1 MNKERVV
8 HYSSNDWLY
17 GNNLIKIETIEVP
30 TYESISINDVI
41 EFFEIKKY
49 FDEGAKA
56 KTWSDGDYQLYKSK
70 SEDLFKLTMRYINS
84 INDNN
89 LIETYNYI
97 EIDYI
102 KSFWVLFDKCKLYNR
117 ISEEVFCD
125 LLKGEH
131 IAPFN
136 IFCHKNIVNKY
147 GKILRDFI
155 LKQPNG
161 ISIILHV
168 YEQDYTGETR
178 LYLPDELTGSDIATC
193 IESYID
199 REDVHPN
206 QLDVIKCMQFSSRFP
221 ITDAIRYKAKLRN
234 VKEQQRI
241 MKDGITSNQEIEV
254 GFSEVQTEVAI
265 TNYNNSKFSITYSVP
280 WLLETLDFP
289 SIMNNFIYVFEF
301 ADVPQMRCT
310 LVSKE
315 SQLGLFER
323 VFRPKSSRIYPQG
336 TSFNVRYAVSSMQ
349 INGYYHFLKK
359 QKIRLEDVLKW
370 VFTEYLQK
378 EFRCSEM
385 RVLFPSEGTT
395 YLEKCSMILTAFES
409 VLKQYTT
416 YVKYGAIDFEL
427 IGISSNSIKF
437 GDIPSLVKNKYVYGQ
452 GKDFENLSNLLFSDQ
467 CRFKF
472 VSRLHNEKKNYHTF
486 FDLLKNDKVFL
497 SDYSEND
504 YPTFEYLKK
513 HGIIDISP
521 DGLISLGNIEKVYI
535 LKDLFE
541 NEVISQMHYS
551 PELRTVISEMVDEGI
566 LIEKSTLFS
575 EQESNFYNFILNHS
589 EYSNS
594 WDLRNSYIHGV
605 QQMNMNE
612 EEHRQNY
619 FVFLILF
626 VVLAIKINDD
636 FCLLD
641 ATSK

>member
-8 HYSSNDWLY
+8 HYSSPDWLY
-17 GNNLIKIETIEVP
+17 GNNLMKIESLEIP
-30 TYESISINDVI
+30 TYKEISVNDAI

-49 FDEGAKA
+49 FDEGAKS
-56 KTWSDGDYQLYKSK
+56 KTWSDADFDLYKSK
-70 SEDLFKLTMRYINS
+70 SEELYKLTMRYINS

-89 LIETYNYI
+89 LIGVYNSI
-97 EIDYI
+97 EIDYFE
-102 KSFWVLFDKCKLYNR
+102 SFWVLFDKCKLYNR
-117 ISEEVFCD
+117 ISDEVFRG
-125 LLKGEH
+125 LLNGEH
-131 IAPFN
+131 IAPFS
-136 IFCHKNIVNKY
+136 IFCHRNIVCKY
-147 GKILRDFI
+147 GNILRDFI
-155 LKQPNG
+155 LSQNDG

-168 YEQDYTGETR
+168 YEQDYTGDTK
-178 LYLPDELTGSDIATC
+178 LYLPDELTGGDIATC
-193 IESYID
+193 IEAYID

-206 QLDVIKCMQFSSRFP
+206 QLDVIRCMQYSTKFP

-234 VKEQQRI
+234 DKENQRI
-241 MKDGITSNQEIEV
+241 MKNGVTSNQEIEV
-254 GFSEVQTEVAI
+254 GFSEIQTEVTVA
-265 TNYNNSKFSITYSVP
+265 NYNNSKFSITYSIP

-289 SIMNNFIYVFEF
+289 SIMNNFLYVFEF
-301 ADVPQMRCT
+301 ADVPQMRCS

-323 VFRPKSSRIYPQG
+323 VFRPKSSRVYPQG
-336 TSFNVRYAVSSMQ
+336 TSFNFRYAVSSMQ
-349 INGYYHFLKK
+349 INGYYQFLKK
-359 QKIRLEDVLKW
+359 KGIRLEDVLKW

-378 EFRCSEM
+378 EFGCSEM

-395 YLEKCSMILTAFES
+395 YLEKCSTILTAFES

-416 YVKYGAIDFEL
+416 YVNTGAIDFEL

-437 GDIPSLVKNKYVYGQ
+437 GDVPSLVKNKYVYGQ
-452 GKDFENLSNLLFSDQ
+452 GKNFENLSSLLFSDQ

-472 VSRLHNEKKNYHTF
+472 VSRLYEEKKDYPTF
-486 FDLLKNDKVFL
+486 FDLLKNEKVFL
-497 SDYSEND
+497 SDYSEHD
-504 YPTFEYLKK
+504 YPTFEYLKE

-521 DGLISLGNIEKVYI
+521 EGLISLGNVEKVYI

-541 NEVISQMHYS
+541 NEVISKMHYS
-551 PELRTVISEMVDEGI
+551 PKLRTLISDMAKDGI

-594 WDLRNSYIHGV
+594 WDLRNSYIHGI
-605 QQMNMNE
+605 QQVNMNE

-626 VVLAIKINDD
+626 VVLAIKVNDD
-636 FCLLD
+636 FCLME
-641 ATSK
+641 TEC